1 MGYYKAQD
9 KKLVVL
15 HDAGSIPELNY
26 ICGPILNP
34 CKLPI
39 ETIQKLVINKRTV
52 YECNPNNTNERIRL
66 TTRNVKKNNFKLTFE
81 EGTPIITIKPK
92 MIYGGNVD
100 IEPIVKY
107 YNENIDSE
115 EKNDVV
121 IPENV
126 IDNTNIDIESVV
138 NNNTVES
145 ETDIK
150 INNDIANDDLVS
162 SENVT
167 IENESEFVVEESEDM
182 SMDDVEYIA
191 NSQDDTSK
199 SEECND
205 ASNKQEY
212 NNKRRNKRN
221 KK

>member
-1 MGYYKAQD
+1 MGCYKAQD

-100 IEPIVKY
+100 IEPIVEY
-107 YNENIDSE
+107 HRPNINSD
-115 EKNDVV
+115 EKKDIV
-121 IPENV
+121 IPENI
-126 IDNTNIDIESVV
+126 IDNTNVNIESIA
-138 NNNTVES
+138 NNDTAES

-150 INNDIANDDLVS
+150 IDNDVTNNDLLS

-167 IENESEFVVEESEDM
+167 IENEPEFVVEETEDM
-182 SMDDVEYIA
+182 NMDDVEYIA
-191 NSQDDTSK
+191 NVEEDTSK
-199 SEECND
+199 SEESND
-205 ASNKQEY
+205 INNKQEY